1 MCGNVC
7 KKRTVPGQNGHC
19 KVLKSHFKVWISK
32 AGEGGSVNKF
42 FKSEPFSGIR
52 RILILQ

>member
-1 MCGNVC
+1 MYGNEGEI
-7 KKRTVPGQNGHC
+7 RTVPGQNGHC
-19 KVLKSHFKVWISK
+19 KMLKSHFKVWISK
-32 AGEGGSVNKF
+32 AGEGGSVNNF